1 MTPAIK
7 LLQKNKIDFK
17 IHKYEHDPLNTDFG
31 QEVVD
36 KLNLKPQEVFKT
48 LVVEISN
55 KKFAVAVV
63 PVDKQLSLKAMANA
77 LNEKKVSMVKKD
89 EAQKITGYLLGGV
102 SPFGQK
108 KILPTIL
115 DESAKFFD
123 TIYVSGGK
131 RGLDI
136 EINSESII
144 KILNAKYYKISQ

>member
-36 KLNLKPQEVFKT
+36 KLNLKAQEVFKT

-77 LNEKKVSMVKKD
+77 LNEKKVSMAKKD

-115 DESAKFFD
+115 DESSKFFD